1 MNHRLKDIFNLPNLP
16 FAGRSILAVGDF
28 HQLHPIRAM
37 LVYASSLDGDY
48 PGSYIANDLWRLF
61 NFAELTEII
70 QQRGDK
76 HFIDILNKLRVGN
89 VDSEVERALK
99 TRIICI
105 SNFHYPKY
113 ALHVFAENVPV
124 FNHNKVMLDQVNGMP
139 ITIDA
144 IDSIPIGCGFS
155 DSQNMAARNH
165 SISQSGD
172 LSKTST
178 LKLD

>member
-48 PGSYIANDLWRLF
+48 PESYIANDLWRLF

-89 VDSEVERALK
+89 VIVKLK
-99 TRIICI
+99 EHLKQELYELVTFII
-105 SNFHYPKY
+105 
-113 ALHVFAENVPV
+113 
-124 FNHNKVMLDQVNGMP
+124 
-139 ITIDA
+139 
-144 IDSIPIGCGFS
+144 
-155 DSQNMAARNH
+155 QNM
-165 SISQSGD
+165 
-172 LSKTST
+172 LYMYL
-178 LKLD
+178 LKMFQYLTTTKSC